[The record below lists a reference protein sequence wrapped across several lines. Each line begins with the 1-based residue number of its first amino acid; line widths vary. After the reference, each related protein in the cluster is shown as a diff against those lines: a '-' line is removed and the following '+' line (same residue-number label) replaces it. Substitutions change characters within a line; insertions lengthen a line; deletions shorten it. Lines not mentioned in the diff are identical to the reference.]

1 MEQTLDEHRT
11 RLLVLLLALAC
22 GISLCYQAARLW
34 LADHRI
40 HSNNLAVI
48 ERGAALEPGDAE
60 AWDILGRHRQLD
72 FANPD
77 PVQAVTDYQRA
88 VHDNPLSANHWMNL
102 AGAYEAIGDLNS
114 AQHAFDHAHAVY
126 PISAE
131 VAWNYGN
138 FLLRQGQDAAAYVQI
153 RQAVQSDSHLLRLA
167 VSRVWR
173 ARHDVNVL
181 LDQVLPADVNAY
193 IQALNFFATIRQ
205 TDAALSVWRR
215 LISLGKPVP
224 LQKTFPF
231 FDELILDDRSA
242 DAKQVWTQA
251 LAAAGLPHDEP
262 GNHSLVWNGGF
273 SRDFDNGGLGWRW
286 DSPWGVTIDFES
298 APSSYGA
305 RALRLDFAG
314 GRNLGLT
321 EPAQYVPVE
330 PSRIYHFRAYMRTEA
345 ITTESGMRF
354 SIVDPNHGNAVD
366 AQTENFTGFHPWTTL
381 DMDVTTGPETH
392 FLLVRLLREDSRL
405 FDNKLRGSV
414 WIADVSLVPAE
425 AQGNPSQ

>member
-1 MEQTLDEHRT
+1 MEQTIGEGRT
-11 RLLVLLLALAC
+11 RLLILLVALAS
-22 GISLCYQAARLW
+22 GVFLCYQAVRFW

-40 HSNNLAVI
+40 HSSNLDVI

-60 AWDILGRHRQLD
+60 AWDLLGRHHQLD

-77 PVQAVTDYQRA
+77 PAQAVTDYQRA
-88 VHDNPLSANHWMNL
+88 IHDDPLSANYWMNL
-102 AGAYEAIGDLNS
+102 AGAYETIGDLNG
-114 AQHAFDHAHAVY
+114 AQHAFDQARAVY

-138 FLLRQGQDAAAYVQI
+138 FLLRQGQDAAAYAEI
-153 RQAVQSDSHLLRLA
+153 RQAVQSDPRLLRLA

-173 ARHDVNVL
+173 ARRDVNVL
-181 LDQVLPADVNAY
+181 LNQALPADVNAY
-193 IQALNFFATIRQ
+193 IQALDFFASIQQ
-205 TDAALSVWRR
+205 TEAALSVWRQ
-215 LISLGKPVP
+215 LISLRKSVP

-231 FDELILDDRSA
+231 FEELILDDRSA

-251 LAAAGLPHDEP
+251 LAAAGLPPDEP
-262 GNHSLVWNGGF
+262 GNHSLVWNGSF

-286 DSPWGVTIDFES
+286 HSPWGVDFSFES
-298 APSSYGA
+298 APPSHGV
-305 RALRLDFAG
+305 RTIRLDFAG
-314 GRNLGLT
+314 GRNLGLV

-330 PSRIYHFRAYMRTEA
+330 PSRVYHFHAYMRTAE

-354 SIVDPNHGNAVD
+354 SIIDPNHGNAVD
-366 AQTENFTGFHPWTTL
+366 AQTENFTGSHPWTAL

-392 FLLVRLLREDSRL
+392 FLLVQLLRENSRL

-414 WIADVSLVPAE
+414 WIADVSLVPAK
-425 AQGNPSQ
+425 AQGKPSQ

>member
-1 MEQTLDEHRT
+1 MEQTIGEGRSRQLI
-11 RLLVLLLALAC
+11 LPVVLAC
-22 GISLCYQAARLW
+22 GAFLCYQAARLW

-40 HSNNLAVI
+40 HSSKLEVI
-48 ERGAALEPGDAE
+48 ESGAALEPGDAE

-72 FANPD
+72 LEHPD
-77 PVQAVTDYQRA
+77 IVQAVTDYQRA
-88 VHDNPLSANHWMNL
+88 VHDDPLSANYWMNL
-102 AGAYEAIGDLNS
+102 AGAYEAIGDLND
-114 AQHAFDHAHAVY
+114 AQHAFSQARAVY

-138 FLLRQGQDAAAYVQI
+138 FLLRQGQDAAAYAEI
-153 RQAVQSDSHLLRLA
+153 RQAVQSDPRLLTLA

-181 LDQVLPADVNAY
+181 LDQALPADVNAY
-193 IQALNFFATIRQ
+193 IQALNFFALIRQ
-205 TDAALSVWRR
+205 TEPALSVWRR
-215 LISLGKPVP
+215 LIALGKPVP
-224 LQKTFPF
+224 LQRTFPF

-242 DAKQVWTQA
+242 DSRQVWIQA

-262 GNHSLVWNGGF
+262 DNHSLVWNGSF

-286 DSPWGVTIDFES
+286 DSPWGVGLSFEP
-298 APSSYGA
+298 ARPSYGV
-305 RALRLDFAG
+305 RTIRLDFAG
-314 GRNLGLT
+314 GRNLVLA

-330 PSRIYHFRAYMRTEA
+330 PSRPYHFRAYMRTSE

-354 SIVDPNHGNAVD
+354 SIIDPNHGNAVD
-366 AQTENFTGFHPWTTL
+366 AQTENFTGSHPWTTL
-381 DMDVTTGPETH
+381 DLDVTTGPETH
-392 FLLVRLLREDSRL
+392 FLLVRLLREGSRL

-425 AQGNPSQ
+425 AHEGPSQ

>member
-1 MEQTLDEHRT
+1 MEQTIGEGRS
-11 RLLVLLLALAC
+11 RLLILPVALAC
-22 GISLCYQAARLW
+22 GAFLCYQAVRLW

-40 HSNNLAVI
+40 HSSKLEVI
-48 ERGAALEPGDAE
+48 ESGAALEPGDAE

-77 PVQAVTDYQRA
+77 PVQAVKDYQRA

-102 AGAYEAIGDLNS
+102 AGAYETIGDLNS
-114 AQHAFDHAHAVY
+114 AQHAFEQARAVY

-138 FLLRQGQDAAAYVQI
+138 FLLRQGQDAAAYAEI
-153 RQAVQSDSHLLRLA
+153 RQAVQSDPRLLRLA

-181 LDQVLPADVNAY
+181 LDQALPADVNAY
-193 IQALNFFATIRQ
+193 VQALNFFASIRQ
-205 TDAALSVWRR
+205 TEAALSVWRR
-215 LISLGKPVP
+215 LLSLGKPVP

-242 DAKQVWTQA
+242 EARQVWTQA

-262 GNHSLVWNGGF
+262 GNHSLVWNGSF

-286 DSPWGVTIDFES
+286 DSPWGVSFSFEP
-298 APSSYGA
+298 APASYGV

-330 PSRIYHFRAYMRTEA
+330 PSRVYHFHAYMRTAE

-354 SIVDPNHGNAVD
+354 SIIDPNHDNAVD
-366 AQTENFTGFHPWTTL
+366 AQTENFTGSHPWTTL
-381 DMDVTTGPETH
+381 DIDVTTGPETH

-414 WIADVSLVPAE
+414 WIADVSLVPTQV
-425 AQGNPSQ
+425 QGNPSQ

>member
-1 MEQTLDEHRT
+1 VEQTIGEGRS
-11 RLLVLLLALAC
+11 RLLILPVALAC
-22 GISLCYQAARLW
+22 GAFLCYQAARLW

-40 HSNNLAVI
+40 HSSKLEVI
-48 ERGAALEPGDAE
+48 ESGAALEPGDAE

-77 PVQAVTDYQRA
+77 PVQAIADYRRA
-88 VHDNPLSANHWMNL
+88 VNDNPLSANHWMNL

-114 AQHAFDHAHAVY
+114 AQHAFEQARALY

-138 FLLRQGQDAAAYVQI
+138 FLLRQGQDAAAYAEI
-153 RQAVQSDSHLLRLA
+153 RQAVQSDPRLLRLA

-193 IQALNFFATIRQ
+193 IQALNFFASIRQ
-205 TDAALSVWRR
+205 TDAALSVWRG
-215 LISLGKPVP
+215 LIALDKPVP

-231 FDELILDDRSA
+231 FDELILDDRSG
-242 DAKQVWTQA
+242 DAKKVWTQA
-251 LAAAGLPHDEP
+251 LAAAGLPYDQSA
-262 GNHSLVWNGGF
+262 NHSLLWNGSF
-273 SRDFDNGGLGWRW
+273 SRAFDNGGLGWRW
-286 DSPWGVTIDFES
+286 DSPWGVGFSFES
-298 APSSYGA
+298 APPSCGVRSI
-305 RALRLDFAG
+305 RLDFAG
-314 GRNLGLT
+314 GRNLGLA

-330 PSRIYHFRAYMRTEA
+330 PGRVYHFHAYMRTAE

-354 SIVDPNHGNAVD
+354 SIIDPNHDNAVD
-366 AQTENFTGFHPWTTL
+366 AQTENFTGSHPWTAL
-381 DMDVTTGPETH
+381 DIDVSTGPETH
-392 FLLVRLLREDSRL
+392 FLLIQLLREESRL

-425 AQGNPSQ
+425 AQGNPPQ